1 MIELK
6 YPLSQKESAILIDCL
21 AQLENQ
27 MDEGGITGFAS
38 GSRLINRATVSS
50 ARSKLETNTMD
61 RFRREEITN
70 MIFALD
76 GLSRQC
82 NRSLDENAVDAE
94 NIGSKLVTAA
104 SARAK
109 LRTAAGST
117 VK

>member
-6 YPLSQKESAILIDCL
+6 YPLSQKESEILIDCL
-21 AQLENQ
+21 AQLENK
-27 MDEGGITGFAS
+27 MDESGITGFVS

-50 ARSKLETNTMD
+50 ARSKLESNTLD

-82 NRSLDENAVDAE
+82 NRSLDENAEDAE
-94 NIGSKLVTAA
+94 RIGSRLVAA
-104 SARAK
+104 ATARAK
-109 LRTAAGST
+109 LRTTARDSI
-117 VK
+117 K

>member
-76 GLSRQC
+76 GLS
-82 NRSLDENAVDAE
+82 L
-94 NIGSKLVTAA
+94 
-104 SARAK
+104 
-109 LRTAAGST
+109 
-117 VK
+117 